1 MAGPF
6 WGSQYNCVTLR
17 TEKLLTFFKDFLKCP
32 SHPQS
37 HQTLHPLNYLYQTL
51 SVCLFLFIT
60 YRQGRAHFSFFFH
73 NRKTFRQPLSLTPQ
87 EALAVQ
93 CREILS
99 SHIPVPWEPPL
110 LPSAANGQESAAAP
124 TLHGPK
130 KKNQL
135 LLGLFQKKDE
145 VLADEQEAPQLFIMP
160 FDALRCS
167 RLLRSQKIWGHETAL
182 EH

>member
-1 MAGPF
+1 MSFPSPKPSNSAPSKLSLPNTVSLPAFIHYIQARQSPF
-6 WGSQYNCVTLR
+6 FT
-17 TEKLLTFFKDFLKCP
+17 
-32 SHPQS
+32 
-37 HQTLHPLNYLYQTL
+37 
-51 SVCLFLFIT
+51 
-60 YRQGRAHFSFFFH
+60 FFH

-87 EALAVQ
+87 EALPVR

-99 SHIPVPWEPPL
+99 SHIPVPWDPPCCHQQQMARNQQQL
-110 LPSAANGQESAAAP
+110 RHSMAQ
-124 TLHGPK
+124 
-130 KKNQL
+130 KNQL

-167 RLLRSQKIWGHETAL
+167 RLLRSQTIWGHETAL

>member
-1 MAGPF
+1 M
-6 WGSQYNCVTLR
+6 
-17 TEKLLTFFKDFLKCP
+17 
-32 SHPQS
+32 
-37 HQTLHPLNYLYQTL
+37 
-51 SVCLFLFIT
+51 
-60 YRQGRAHFSFFFH
+60 
-73 NRKTFRQPLSLTPQ
+73 
-87 EALAVQ
+87 Q

-99 SHIPVPWEPPL
+99 SHIPIPWEPPL

-124 TLHGPK
+124 ALHGPK
-130 KKNQL
+130 KKKQL